1 MNAKANLTLEGTKK
15 AWVRPVLK
23 ELSVNNEVGGYMDGI
38 NDSST
43 PD

>member
-1 MNAKANLTLEGTKK
+1 MKANLTLEGTKK
-15 AWVRPVLK
+15 AWIRPELK
-23 ELSVNNEVGGYMDGI
+23 ELSVNNEFGGYMDGI